1 MTTTQRTF
9 KTFLNDVN
17 TNIEAK
23 LGLSVHDLSDHNFAD
38 YWDEDIA
45 DHPADY
51 KNMVQACVE
60 DILWDSYGRAMY
72 HLEAAYDD
80 HLEAAYEERT
90 ELCED

>member
-17 TNIEAK
+17 TNIETK

-51 KNMVQACVE
+51 KNMVRACVE
-60 DILWDSYGRAMY
+60 DILWDSGMA
-72 HLEAAYDD
+72 EAYDD

>member
-1 MTTTQRTF
+1 M
-9 KTFLNDVN
+9 N

-51 KNMVQACVE
+51 KNMVQTCVE
-60 DILWDSYGRAMY
+60 DILWDNGMMFDAIGDST
-72 HLEAAYDD
+72 
-80 HLEAAYEERT
+80 LEAAYEERT